1 MDAVLLI
8 GWGLSLLQISVL
20 KEVVHDDGGGEAQEM
35 NSLITYTYIYVY
47 NLSERQMKPFED
59 KYGITGEDEMEDH
72 GRQFEDCGH
81 PDQGDLN

>member
-1 MDAVLLI
+1 M
-8 GWGLSLLQISVL
+8 
-20 KEVVHDDGGGEAQEM
+20 VHDDGGGEAQEM

-72 GRQFEDCGH
+72 GR
-81 PDQGDLN
+81 